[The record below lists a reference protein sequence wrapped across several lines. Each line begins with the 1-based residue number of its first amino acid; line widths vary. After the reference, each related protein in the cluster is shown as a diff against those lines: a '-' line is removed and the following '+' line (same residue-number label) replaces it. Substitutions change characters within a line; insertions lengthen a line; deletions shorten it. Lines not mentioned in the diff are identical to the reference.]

1 MSEEFSSPP
10 PRQYRSEA
18 SNNWRAKDDTP
29 RVDQSQSQSQQPRMR
44 SNFNRT
50 NNGSYSNNNTNS
62 STSADASAT
71 PGTRLYVGNLLYTIQ
86 KGDVEALFAEHGF
99 NVVGVTISTDP
110 FTGRNP
116 SYCFVDVDSPEEAQR
131 AIAELSG
138 VDLRG
143 RALRVS
149 PGVARRGQGQSDS
162 NGNGN
167 GGREARVKNYDQG
180 WGRESKEERS
190 KFDFGFLPTNPGPIL
205 FVSRESSGDYKPTFD
220 RWNRTDASSHWQA
233 PQTEGRRLF
242 VGGLPRIEP
251 QSALDEE
258 IQVLFATHLPDSNTK
273 PTAVSKLISPH
284 PSKVVGGEP
293 GNHYYCFVDLERAED
308 VDVVIEKLAGAQG
321 SWGGAV
327 RVGRARE
334 QRERGPDRKVVRE
347 QGLRNDGE
355 RKPFETGSWRRD

>member
-1 MSEEFSSPP
+1 MSEEISSPP

-62 STSADASAT
+62 SISADASAT

-180 WGRESKEERS
+180 WGRESREER
-190 KFDFGFLPTNPGPIL
+190 T
-205 FVSRESSGDYKPTFD
+205 GDYKPTFD

-258 IQVLFATHLPDSNTK
+258 IQVLFATHLPDSNIK